1 MNQVLQLILIAV
13 TFVFCICILS
23 VTRKKKLSYKFT
35 LIWLAFGGITLLI
48 AIFPILAKELSKI
61 LFIAE
66 TVNTIYLIY
75 IFLLILIV
83 FYISLI
89 FSKLFEKVTTLIQEN
104 AILNDRIEKL
114 EQKENKNE
122 NN

>member
-1 MNQVLQLILIAV
+1 MNQILQIILITV
-13 TFVFCICILS
+13 TFIFCLYILS
-23 VTRKKKLSYKFT
+23 VTKRKRLSYKYT
-35 LIWLAFGGITLLI
+35 LLWLAFGAITLLI

-75 IFLLILIV
+75 IFLLILIA
-83 FYISLI
+83 FYMSIG
-89 FSKLFEKVTTLIQEN
+89 FSKLSENVTTLIQEN
-104 AILNDRIEKL
+104 AMLNERLEKL